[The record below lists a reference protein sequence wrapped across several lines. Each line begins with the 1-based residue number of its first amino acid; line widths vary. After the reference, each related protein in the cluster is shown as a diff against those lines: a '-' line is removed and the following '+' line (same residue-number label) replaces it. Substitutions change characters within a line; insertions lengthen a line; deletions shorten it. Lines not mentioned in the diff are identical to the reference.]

1 MDFSSHLLER
11 IRSLADPQTQ
21 SLLKFCQL
29 AIATLQNAQVPRV
42 HSDEPLQDARV
53 LSIRCPNRFS
63 ADRLVPKL
71 IGGFGLSIHSLGIE
85 QVLLRDGEGF
95 EALYVW
101 QNGSFVFTIPGL
113 DAAALDFE

>member
-1 MDFSSHLLER
+1 MDFSVHLLER
-11 IRSLADPQTQ
+11 VHALADPQTQ
-21 SLLKFCQL
+21 ALLKFCQL

-42 HSDEPLQDARV
+42 PSSEPWQDARV

-63 ADRLVPKL
+63 ADQLVPKL
-71 IGGFGLSIHSLGIE
+71 IGGFGLSIHPLGIE

-101 QNGSFVFTIPGL
+101 QNGSFVFTILGL
-113 DAAALDFE
+113 DAAALNFE

>member
-11 IRSLADPQTQ
+11 VCSLADPQTQ

-29 AIATLQNAQVPRV
+29 AIATLQNAQIPRV
-42 HSDEPLQDARV
+42 HSGEPLQEVRV
-53 LSIRCPNRFS
+53 LSIHCPNRFS

-71 IGGFGLSIHSLGIE
+71 IGGFGLSIHPLGIE

-101 QNGSFVFTIPGL
+101 QNGSFGFTIPGL
-113 DAAALDFE
+113 VDAALDFE

>member
-11 IRSLADPQTQ
+11 ICSLADPQTQ

-29 AIATLQNAQVPRV
+29 EITTLHTSQVPRV
-42 HSDEPLQDARV
+42 HSEEPLQDARV

-63 ADRLVPKL
+63 ADQLVPKL
-71 IGGFGLSIHSLGIE
+71 IGGFGRFIHPLGIE
-85 QVLLRDGEGF
+85 QVLLRDGEGY

-101 QNGSFVFTIPGL
+101 QNSRFVFTLPGL
-113 DAAALDFE
+113 DATALDFE

>member
-11 IRSLADPQTQ
+11 VRFLADPQTQ

-29 AIATLQNAQVPRV
+29 AIATLHNAQVPRV
-42 HSDEPLQDARV
+42 YSDEPVQDAQV
-53 LSIRCPNRFS
+53 LSIHCPNRFS
-63 ADRLVPKL
+63 AGRLVPKL
-71 IGGFGLSIHSLGIE
+71 IGGFGLSIHPLGIE
-85 QVLLRDGEGF
+85 QVLLSNGEGY

-101 QNGSFVFTIPGL
+101 QNGSFMFTIPGL

>member
-1 MDFSSHLLER
+1 MDFSGHLLER
-11 IRSLADPQTQ
+11 VHALADPQTEA
-21 SLLKFCQL
+21 LLKFCQL
-29 AIATLQNAQVPRV
+29 AFATLQNTQVPRV
-42 HSDEPLQDARV
+42 HSSEPWQNKQV

-63 ADRLVPKL
+63 ADQLVPKL
-71 IGGFGLSIHSLGIE
+71 IGGFGRSIQPLRIE

>member
-11 IRSLADPQTQ
+11 VYFLADSQTQ
-21 SLLKFCQL
+21 FLLKFCQL

-42 HSDEPLQDARV
+42 HSGDPLRDARA

-63 ADRLVPKL
+63 ADQLVPKL
-71 IGGFGLSIHSLGIE
+71 IGGFGRSIHPLGIE
-85 QVLLRDGEGF
+85 QILLKDGEGY
-95 EALYVW
+95 EALYIW
-101 QNGSFVFTIPGL
+101 QNGSFVFTLPGL

>member
-1 MDFSSHLLER
+1 MDFPSHLLER

-29 AIATLQNAQVPRV
+29 AIATLHTSQVPQV
-42 HSDEPLQDARV
+42 HSDEPLQDVRV

-63 ADRLVPKL
+63 ADQLVPKL
-71 IGGFGLSIHSLGIE
+71 IGGFGLSIHPLGIE

-101 QNGSFVFTIPGL
+101 ENGSFMFTIPGL

>member
-11 IRSLADPQTQ
+11 VRSLADPQTQ

-42 HSDEPLQDARV
+42 HSDKPLQDVRV

-63 ADRLVPKL
+63 ADQLVSKL
-71 IGGFGLSIHSLGIE
+71 IGGFGLSIHPLGIE
-85 QVLLRDGEGF
+85 QVLLSDGEGF
-95 EALYVW
+95 EVLYVW
-101 QNGSFVFTIPGL
+101 QNGSFAFTIPGL